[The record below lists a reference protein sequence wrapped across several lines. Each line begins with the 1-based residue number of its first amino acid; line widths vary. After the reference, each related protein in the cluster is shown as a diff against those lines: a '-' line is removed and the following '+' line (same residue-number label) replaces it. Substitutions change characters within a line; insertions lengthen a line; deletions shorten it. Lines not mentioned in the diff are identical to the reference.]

1 MIVILQSSYFIEQ
14 VVTLLMTWEVL
25 KYSNPRGLYLHCI
38 FGLLASDKGGKKFY
52 LADTSGGLQYKNIT
66 IINKTSSVIRS
77 DTQSCGITY
86 VCHSDYSRGVIYA
99 PREH

>member
-14 VVTLLMTWEVL
+14 VTLLMTWEVL
-25 KYSNPRGLYLHCI
+25 KYTNPRGLYLHCI

-52 LADTSGGLQYKNIT
+52 LADTSGRLHYKNIT
-66 IINKTSSVIRS
+66 IINKTSRVIRS
-77 DTQSCGITY
+77 DTQSIDTTY
-86 VCHSDYSRGVIYA
+86 DCHSYYSRGVIYT